1 MSFLNNFD
9 PLFVISLLMLIC
21 FPRFVIYIAFI
32 TVFSL
37 TMLVLT
43 FKIQNKLKSNKP
55 IKY

>member
-32 TVFSL
+32 TVFLL

-43 FKIQNKLKSNKP
+43 FKIQNKLKLNKP